1 MMKEQSRLSYV
12 EMIIVAVV
20 LGVIGMR
27 VVPQFVEAS
36 PESQISD
43 LIDGLQKMRAQLD
56 LYRAQHAGSL
66 PDVDSF
72 AGFEAAMTKK
82 TDRYGPYVRKIPIN
96 PFNDLNTVRFN
107 GEPAGAGT
115 AGWRLDTETG
125 VFLADDSD
133 AHAGL

>member
-1 MMKEQSRLSYV
+1 MKAHSRLSYL
-12 EMIIVAVV
+12 EIIIIAVV

-27 VVPQFVEAS
+27 VVPQFVEAG

-43 LIDGLQKMRAQLD
+43 LIDGLQEMRSQLD

-66 PDVDSF
+66 PDVSSC
-72 AGFEAAMTKK
+72 ACFEAAMTKK
-82 TDRYGPYVRKIPIN
+82 TGRCGPYVRKIPIN
-96 PFNDLNTVRFN
+96 PFNALNTVRFD

-125 VFLADDSD
+125 VFKADDS
-133 AHAGL
+133 AEHAGL

>member
-1 MMKEQSRLSYV
+1 MKERSRLSHFEIV
-12 EMIIVAVV
+12 IIAIV

-36 PESQISD
+36 PEAQIGE

-56 LYRAQHAGSL
+56 LYRVQHAGCL
-66 PDVDSF
+66 PDVGSST
-72 AGFEAAMTKK
+72 GFEAAMTKE
-82 TDRYGPYVRKIPIN
+82 TGRCGPYIKKIPAN
-96 PFNDLNTVRFN
+96 PFNGLNTVRFD

-115 AGWRLDTETG
+115 AGWRLDTDTG
-125 VFLADDSD
+125 VFKADDSA